1 MERRK
6 EEIVE
11 IFTERSLQMKH
22 DVIEKITKDIEDE
35 FNSDEEEEMDAK
47 FMAEIQKVN
56 KKMDPQRQ
64 DSKQELRK
72 KLNEIIQDQGSTI
85 DYKL

>member
-1 MERRK
+1 
-6 EEIVE
+6 
-11 IFTERSLQMKH
+11 MKH